1 VRHPQYIGFVAIM
14 FGFLLQWPA
23 LLMLLMLLTLVMFPV
38 MVVMYVR
45 LAKAEEKASEKAFG
59 DAWREYPAVTSRFI
73 PNFSKSHRARP
84 AGSH

>member
-1 VRHPQYIGFVAIM
+1 VRHPQYISFVAIM

-23 LLMLLMLLTLVMFPV
+23 LLMLLTLVMFPV
-38 MVVMYVR
+38 RVVMYVR
-45 LAKAEEKASEKAFG
+45 LAKAEEKDSEKTFG